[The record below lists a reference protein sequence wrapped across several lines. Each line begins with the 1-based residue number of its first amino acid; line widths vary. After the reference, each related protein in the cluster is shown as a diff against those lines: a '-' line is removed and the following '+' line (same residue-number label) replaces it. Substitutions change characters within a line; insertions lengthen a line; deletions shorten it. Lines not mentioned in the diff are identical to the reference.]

1 MTEAIESEHTGDELR
16 AQRRRKLEHIRRR
29 GVDPYPHAFHRTH
42 TATEALAAFEDLG
55 DERIAVAGRIVA
67 WRPMGKA
74 IFGHIQDGSGRLQ
87 LFFRRDVLGD
97 EAFEALRDLDLWDMI
112 GATGPLFRTRTGEIT
127 LHVEKVVLLAKCLE
141 VPPEKYHGL
150 QDVELRYRQRYLDL
164 ATNAESR
171 QVFILRSLIVRAMRR
186 FLDGRGFLEVETPTL
201 QPLYGGAAAR
211 PFETYHN
218 ELERTLYLRISD
230 ELYLKRL
237 IVGGFEKVYE
247 IAKDFRNESVSFKH
261 NPEFTM
267 MELYWAY
274 ADYRDV
280 MELTEQMIC
289 AIAEEVLG
297 KTTVRFGGH
306 EVDLTPPWRRLT
318 MRDGLRGATGIDIAT
333 HRDADSLYAA
343 CARLGLDVTPGLTWS
358 RLVDDL
364 HSRYLEKTLIEPTFL
379 IDYPW
384 ELSPLAKRHRD
395 DPSLVERFE
404 PFVAGFELGN
414 AFTELND
421 PDDQRARFLQQ
432 AEDRRAGDEEAHPL
446 DEDYIT
452 ALAYAMPPTGGLGIG
467 IDRLTMLLADRHSI
481 RDVILFPALRA
492 PR

>member
-1 MTEAIESEHTGDELR
+1 MTEATEPERTGDELR
-16 AQRRRKLEHIRRR
+16 AQRRRKLENIRRR

-42 TATEALAAFEDLG
+42 TAEEALAAFESLG
-55 DERIAVAGRIVA
+55 DERIAVAGRIVG
-67 WRPMGKA
+67 WRSLGKA
-74 IFGHIQDGSGRLQ
+74 IFGHIQDGSGKLQ

-97 EAFEALRDLDLWDMI
+97 EAFEALRDLDVWDLI

-127 LHVEKVVLLAKCLE
+127 LGVERLVLLAKCLE
-141 VPPEKYHGL
+141 APPEKYHGL

-164 ATNAESR
+164 VVNGESR
-171 QVFILRSLIVRAMRR
+171 QVFVMRSLIVRAMRR

-237 IVGGFEKVYE
+237 IVGGLEKVYE

-280 MELTEQMIC
+280 MELTEQMVY
-289 AIAEEVLG
+289 AIAEDVLG
-297 KTTVRFGGH
+297 KTTVSFGGH
-306 EVDLTPPWRRLT
+306 IVDLTPPWRRLT
-318 MRDGLRGATGIDIAT
+318 MREGLRGATGIDIAA
-333 HRDADSLYAA
+333 HRDAESLYAA
-343 CARLGLDVTPGLTWS
+343 GRRLGLELTPGLTWS

-364 HSRYLEKTLIEPTFL
+364 HGRYLEKTLIEPTFL
-379 IDYPW
+379 VDYPW

-395 DPSLVERFE
+395 DPALVERFE

-421 PDDQRARFLQQ
+421 PADQRARFVHQ
-432 AEDRRAGDEEAHPL
+432 AEDKRAGDEEAHPL
-446 DEDYIT
+446 DEDYLT
-452 ALAYAMPPTGGLGIG
+452 ALSYGMPPTGGLGIG
-467 IDRLTMLLADRHSI
+467 IDRLTMLLADRQSI